1 MTDLEKIERV
11 YDLIIALVVAKKT
24 VTVKNCFES
33 VDVYYDTV
41 YHIKIGKVHAESE
54 SLCEL
59 YSLVKYTLA
68 KHVFNEDIQVLV
80 DGDLFAVIK

>member
-24 VTVKNCFES
+24 VTIQNCLDS
-33 VDVYYDTV
+33 IDVYYDTQ
-41 YHIKIGKVHAESE
+41 YHIKMGKVHAESE
-54 SLCEL
+54 SLYEL
-59 YSLVKYTLA
+59 YSLVKYLLA
-68 KHVFNEDIQVLV
+68 KHVFGEDIKVFV